1 MGNQFSQ
8 EGGVSV
14 PDENTPPP
22 GKILF
27 WGSVVQ
33 LTLEVNMDVYSTVT
47 DRILKQLEAGVIPWR
62 KTWTT
67 GLPVSLTSKREYRGI
82 RSFP

>member
-1 MGNQFSQ
+1 
-8 EGGVSV
+8 
-14 PDENTPPP
+14 
-22 GKILF
+22 
-27 WGSVVQ
+27 
-33 LTLEVNMDVYSTVT
+33 MDVYSTVT

-82 RSFP
+82 NLLILSMAGHRSRHWLTFR